1 MIEIEVPH
9 RGVMRLRHLVLDV
22 NGTLA
27 LDGELLPGVAE
38 RLGRLSRAL
47 EVHLVTADTHGKQD
61 EIDDALGVK
70 AVRLDKERSD
80 AEQKL
85 AYLCRL
91 GADEAVAV
99 GNGANDVLMLRRARV
114 GSSCWDRREWRPQ
127 RLRAQT
133 LSSAMSRMG
142 STCCSTPEGLP
153 PRSAASNGAQALWNL
168 SAPVTIR

>member
-47 EVHLVTADTHGKQD
+47 EVHLVTADTHGRQD

-114 GSSCWDRREWRPQ
+114 GIVV
-127 RLRAQT
+127 L
-133 LSSAMSRMG
+133 G
-142 STCCSTPEGLP
+142 PEGVAAAALASADVVVRDVKDGLDLLLN
-153 PRSAASNGAQALWNL
+153 PRRLVATL
-168 SAPVTIR
+168 RR